1 MHHVPRLS
9 AFLADKRPQHETKR
23 WGAGLRHTGMLP
35 VALHLPQSSPMTE
48 RCGARS
54 PKHTYHQSD
63 SFQ

>member
-23 WGAGLRHTGMLP
+23 SGAGLCHTGMLP

-48 RCGARS
+48 RCNVWQS
-54 PKHTYHQSD
+54 KYIYHQRNV
-63 SFQ
+63 FW